1 MNPHI
6 IKVIAKADKERI
18 KREDYINWI
27 SSQYTFSAI
36 VTAIENVL
44 KGKAEYIEKPILW
57 KIIED
62 SELTEEERER
72 RDMLAEIRAMDK
84 WIENDRKLGLPET
97 SMQ

>member
-27 SSQYTFSAI
+27 SGQYTFSAI
-36 VTAIENVL
+36 VTAIGNVL
-44 KGKAEYIEKPILW
+44 KGKSEYIEKPILW

-97 SMQ
+97 SM

>member
-27 SSQYTFSAI
+27 SGQYTFSAI
-36 VTAIENVL
+36 VTAIDSVL

-97 SMQ
+97 SM

>member
-27 SSQYTFSAI
+27 SGQYYVFRQL
-36 VTAIENVL
+36 VTAIDNVY

-62 SELTEEERER
+62 SELTEEEREK

-97 SMQ
+97 SM

>member
-27 SSQYTFSAI
+27 SGQYTFSAI
-36 VTAIENVL
+36 VTAIENVF

-57 KIIED
+57 QIIED
-62 SELTEEERER
+62 SELTEEEREK

-97 SMQ
+97 SM

>member
-27 SSQYTFSAI
+27 SGQYTLSAI
-36 VTAIENVL
+36 VTAIDNVL
-44 KGKAEYIEKPILW
+44 RGRAEYIEKPILW

-97 SMQ
+97 SM